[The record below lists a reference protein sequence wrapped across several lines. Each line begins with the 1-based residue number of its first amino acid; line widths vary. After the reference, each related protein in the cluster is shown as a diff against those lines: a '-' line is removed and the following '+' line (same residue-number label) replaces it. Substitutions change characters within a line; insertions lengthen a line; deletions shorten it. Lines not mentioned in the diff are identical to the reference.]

1 MFPVSVVKNIDESL
15 KYIVDNIEAESSD
28 LSVLAA
34 RKFCYSVTQIS
45 LELTIKESRKF
56 NVLEEFIIRAGM
68 EFNPP
73 PTANDLASILGLDS
87 VFVKSTIANLQ
98 SLQTLADTSQITVT
112 NEGGLFYA
120 QGSVPKPPYSIPL
133 YAITD
138 NLAGKIT
145 LQYESLDDVVIN
157 QPDLAEFVNIEVETP
172 VISELQLADI
182 QEILQSSDLPLHVP
196 AEGKFVT
203 DFKVKGVKQKI
214 KKNISL
220 FVIFD
225 RNQDK
230 LNIQLRS
237 GKEILEP
244 ATKKIEELY
253 NLEKISLE
261 ELCQLSQENINLQRE
276 SILIDNSISCVD

>member
-1 MFPVSVVKNIDESL
+1 MFPASVVKQIDENL
-15 KYIVDNIEAESSD
+15 KYIVEKIETENSG
-28 LSVLAA
+28 LLVLAA
-34 RKFCYSVTQIS
+34 RLFGYTVTQNF

-112 NEGGLFYA
+112 AEGSLFYA
-120 QGSVPKPPYSIPL
+120 QGSVPKPPYSMQI

-145 LQYESLDDVVIN
+145 FQYESLEDVVIK
-157 QPDLAEFVNIEVETP
+157 QPDLAEFVNIEVKITP
-172 VISELQLADI
+172 ISRLQLADI
-182 QEILQSSDLPLHVP
+182 QDIIQSCNLPLHVP
-196 AEGKFVT
+196 TEGKFVT
-203 DFKVKGVKQKI
+203 DFKVKGSTQTI
-214 KKNISL
+214 GRNISL
-220 FVIFD
+220 FVVFD
-225 RNQDK
+225 ENLNK
-230 LNIQLRS
+230 LNIEIRNGQ
-237 GKEILEP
+237 EILEA

-253 NLEKISLE
+253 NDKKISLE
-261 ELCQLSQENINLQRE
+261 ELCQLSEETIHLKSNP
-276 SILIDNSISCVD
+276 DYG

>member
-1 MFPVSVVKNIDESL
+1 MFPASVVKQIDENL
-15 KYIVDNIEAESSD
+15 KYIVEKIETENSG
-28 LSVLAA
+28 LLVLAA
-34 RKFCYSVTQIS
+34 RKFGYTVTQNF

-112 NEGGLFYA
+112 AEGSLFYA
-120 QGSVPKPPYSIPL
+120 QGSVPKPPYSMQI

-145 LQYESLDDVVIN
+145 FQYESLEDIVIK
-157 QPDLAEFVNIEVETP
+157 QPDLAEFVNIEAKITA
-172 VISELQLADI
+172 ISRLKLAEMQDI
-182 QEILQSSDLPLHVP
+182 IQSCHLPLHVP
-196 AEGKFVT
+196 TEGKFVT
-203 DFKVKGVKQKI
+203 DFKVKGSTQTI
-214 KKNISL
+214 GRNISL
-220 FVIFD
+220 FVVFD
-225 RNQDK
+225 ENLNK
-230 LNIQLRS
+230 LNIEIRS
-237 GKEILEP
+237 GQEILEA

-253 NLEKISLE
+253 NDKKISLE
-261 ELCQLSQENINLQRE
+261 ELCQLSEETIHLK
-276 SILIDNSISCVD
+276 SNSD

>member
-1 MFPVSVVKNIDESL
+1 MEVLLMFPASVVKQIDENL
-15 KYIVDNIEAESSD
+15 KYIVEKIEAENSG
-28 LSVLAA
+28 LLVLAA
-34 RKFCYSVTQIS
+34 RQFGYTVTQNF

-112 NEGGLFYA
+112 AEGSLFYA
-120 QGSVPKPPYSIPL
+120 QGSVPKPPYSMQI

-145 LQYESLDDVVIN
+145 FQYESLEDVVIK
-157 QPDLAEFVNIEVETP
+157 QPDLAEFVNIEVKITP
-172 VISELQLADI
+172 ISRLQLADI
-182 QEILQSSDLPLHVP
+182 QDIIQSCHLPLHVP
-196 AEGKFVT
+196 TEGKFVT
-203 DFKVKGVKQKI
+203 DFKVKGSTQTI
-214 KKNISL
+214 GRNISL
-220 FVIFD
+220 FVVFD
-225 RNQDK
+225 ENLNK
-230 LNIQLRS
+230 LNIEIRS
-237 GKEILEP
+237 GQEILEA

-253 NLEKISLE
+253 NDKKISLE
-261 ELCQLSQENINLQRE
+261 ELCQLSEETIHLKSNP
-276 SILIDNSISCVD
+276 D

>member
-1 MFPVSVVKNIDESL
+1 MFPASVVKQIDENL
-15 KYIVDNIEAESSD
+15 KYIVEKIETENSG
-28 LSVLAA
+28 LLVLAA
-34 RKFCYSVTQIS
+34 RKFGYTVTQNF

-112 NEGGLFYA
+112 AEGSLFYA
-120 QGSVPKPPYSIPL
+120 QGSVPKPPYSMQI

-145 LQYESLDDVVIN
+145 FQYESLEDVVIK
-157 QPDLAEFVNIEVETP
+157 QPDLAEFVNIEVKITP
-172 VISELQLADI
+172 ISRLQLADI
-182 QEILQSSDLPLHVP
+182 QDIIQSCHLPLHVP
-196 AEGKFVT
+196 TEGKFVT
-203 DFKVKGVKQKI
+203 DFKVKGSTQTI
-214 KKNISL
+214 GRNISL
-220 FVIFD
+220 FVVFD
-225 RNQDK
+225 ENLNK
-230 LNIQLRS
+230 LNIEIRNGQ
-237 GKEILEP
+237 EILEA

-253 NLEKISLE
+253 NDKKISLE
-261 ELCQLSQENINLQRE
+261 ELCQLSEETIHLKSNP
-276 SILIDNSISCVD
+276 DYG

>member
-1 MFPVSVVKNIDESL
+1 MFPASVVKNIDENL
-15 KYIVDNIEAESSD
+15 KYIVEKIEAESSD

-34 RKFCYSVTQIS
+34 RQFCYSVTQNS

-112 NEGGLFYA
+112 NEGSLFYA

-138 NLAGKIT
+138 NLAGEIT
-145 LQYESLDDVVIN
+145 VQYESLEDVVIN

-172 VISELQLADI
+172 VIYELKLTDI
-182 QEILQSSDLPLHVP
+182 QEILQFSDLPLHVP

-203 DFKVKGVKQKI
+203 DFKVKGAKQRI
-214 KKNISL
+214 EKNISL

-225 RNQDK
+225 KSQDK
-230 LNIQLRS
+230 LNIQINS
-237 GKEILEP
+237 GKEILEA

-253 NLEKISLE
+253 NLEKLDLE
-261 ELCQLSQENINLQRE
+261 ELCQLSPENINLQRK

>member
-1 MFPVSVVKNIDESL
+1 MFPASVVKKIDESL
-15 KYIVDNIEAESSD
+15 KYIVDKIEAENSG

-34 RKFCYSVTQIS
+34 RQFGYTVTQNS

-98 SLQTLADTSQITVT
+98 SLQTLADTPQITVT
-112 NEGGLFYA
+112 AEGSLFYA
-120 QGSVPKPPYSIPL
+120 QGSVPKPPYSIQI

-145 LQYESLDDVVIN
+145 FQYESLEDVVIK
-157 QPDLAEFVNIEVETP
+157 QPDLAGFVNIEAKIP
-172 VISELQLADI
+172 VISSLQLADI
-182 QEILQSSDLPLHVP
+182 QEIIQSCNLPFHVP
-196 AEGKFVT
+196 TEGKFVT
-203 DFKVKGVKQKI
+203 DFKVKGITQTI
-214 KKNISL
+214 ERSISL

-225 RNQDK
+225 ENQDE
-230 LNIQLRS
+230 LNIQIRS
-237 GKEILEP
+237 GKEVLEV

-253 NLEKISLE
+253 NEKKISLE
-261 ELCQLSQENINLQRE
+261 ELCQLSVRSDPLIN
-276 SILIDNSISCVD
+276 

>member
-1 MFPVSVVKNIDESL
+1 MFPASVVKQIDENL
-15 KYIVDNIEAESSD
+15 KYIVEKIEAESSG
-28 LSVLAA
+28 LLVLAA
-34 RKFCYSVTQIS
+34 RQFGYTVTQNS

-112 NEGGLFYA
+112 AEGSLFYA
-120 QGSVPKPPYSIPL
+120 QGSVPKPPYSMQI

-145 LQYESLDDVVIN
+145 FQYESLEDVVIK
-157 QPDLAEFVNIEVETP
+157 QPDLAEFVNIEVKITP
-172 VISELQLADI
+172 ISRLQLADI
-182 QEILQSSDLPLHVP
+182 QDIIQSCHLPLHVP
-196 AEGKFVT
+196 TEGKFVT
-203 DFKVKGVKQKI
+203 DFKVKGSTQTI
-214 KKNISL
+214 GRNISL
-220 FVIFD
+220 FVVFD
-225 RNQDK
+225 ENLNK
-230 LNIQLRS
+230 LNIEIRS
-237 GKEILEP
+237 GQEILEA

-253 NLEKISLE
+253 NDKKISLE
-261 ELCQLSQENINLQRE
+261 ELCQLSEETIHLKSNP
-276 SILIDNSISCVD
+276 DYG